1 MGGQYHGKLIIIN
14 RVSKSPGVK
23 IDDIN
28 DYIKPFIT
36 SGLIFIPPEFVGNKP
51 KGRISK
57 RVFQENKAAQIF
69 RKTNISYPL
78 IRTCSGAYQ
87 GVRNVRFLENLTCF
101 VFLKHP
107 FWDWPFCLIT
117 DELVR
122 NVLIQHLREDSNH
135 FILYIGSNDVIV
147 LNLQNW

>member
-1 MGGQYHGKLIIIN
+1 MVGQYHGKLIIIS

-28 DYIKPFIT
+28 VYVKPFIT

-69 RKTNISYPL
+69 RKTHLYVCISGGKK
-78 IRTCSGAYQ
+78 CS
-87 GVRNVRFLENLTCF
+87 FLENLTCF

-107 FWDWPFCLIT
+107 F
-117 DELVR
+117 
-122 NVLIQHLREDSNH
+122 
-135 FILYIGSNDVIV
+135 
-147 LNLQNW
+147 